1 MATQQ
6 LTLEVKM
13 TEIDEVRELIDCLI
27 EHYDDLPIAV
37 QNALYKLAGE

>member
-6 LTLEVKM
+6 LTLEVKV
-13 TEIDEVRELIDCLI
+13 TELEPVKELIDCLI